1 MDKILT
7 ESLLHQLK
15 LMKYDRSKTISEQLT
30 PSDRLGSQ
38 GQFQP
43 LKGGLESNNFWL
55 NATNKQ
61 VSDYVYKVL
70 KNEVNSP
77 STNEELIYRALKR
90 LNKESYD
97 LLLNKVKNEKPG
109 YDTGIQEF
117 RSDGTSYTIRIP
129 YQSIIEWIQDREF
142 QGGELGKDTNKTWL
156 KKYNSILSK
165 FGDFPDNM
173 WSQFNKFEIQNDRSP
188 AILDGGDR
196 IGEPPRPFTDSE
208 LATIAHYGLPILGI
222 VLTLGTAGAAGIIAA
237 GVLDLVDAAIYYQQG
252 DKYSAGL
259 AAMFLIFPL
268 HELVSTFNIPGLK
281 GWTKKMVKSFI
292 NKVRGGKPLTSA
304 EKKILNGLSIVSKSA
319 STAYK
324 LTKLKVISIMNSISD
339 INLYCKVLIW
349 LVNKGLISTKFITKF
364 GLTIGGIFYSWSVI
378 AEKLGIKESGG
389 KPTTKSPQK
398 KLDNETNYLAMSVFD
413 TYMSKS
419 SIISIDQK
427 NYFSLPTLLIQYA
440 LKGGGYDKVGKNKL
454 PLKWGYYDENTKKIV
469 ESYQKDMGLNP
480 DGVVGPKTFS
490 KLISDIKK
498 NKFGQLINYSGHKLT
513 PEEEKRLFN
522 MDVEKQSKISESKL
536 QKEFEKQNNKIKQD
550 IKLMEDE
557 YFIETLSRE
566 KLDSIYSTLKNYK
579 EL

>member
-77 STNEELIYRALKR
+77 STNEELIYQALKR
-90 LNKESYD
+90 LNKDSYD
-97 LLLNKVKNEKPG
+97 LLLNKVINEKPG
-109 YDTGIQEF
+109 YDTRNQKF
-117 RSDGTSYTIRIP
+117 RSDGTSYTIRRP
-129 YQSIIEWIQDREF
+129 YKSIIEWIQDREF
-142 QGGELGKDTNKTWL
+142 GGGELGRDTNKTWL

-165 FGDFPDNM
+165 FGDKSNDM
-173 WSQFNKFEIQNDRSP
+173 WSNFNKFEDGTHTPS
-188 AILDGGDR
+188 LDGGDR
-196 IGEPPRPFTDSE
+196 IGAHTPLTDSE
-208 LATIAHYGLPILGI
+208 LATIAHYGLPILSI
-222 VLTLGTAGAAGIIAA
+222 VLTLGVAGAAGIIAG
-237 GVLDLVDAAIYYQQG
+237 GVLDLADASIYYQQG
-252 DKYSAGL
+252 DKYGAGL

-268 HELVSTFNIPGLK
+268 HELVSTIPGLK

-339 INLYCKVLIW
+339 INLFCKVLIW
-349 LVNKGLISTKFITKF
+349 LVNKGLISAKFITKF

-427 NYFSLPTLLIQYA
+427 NYFSLPTLLIQYS

-490 KLISDIKK
+490 KLISDIK
-498 NKFGQLINYSGHKLT
+498 NNEFGQLINYSGHKLT
-513 PEEEKRLFN
+513 PEEEKRLFK